1 MPQAPKADPGA
12 ACPLWKKDVSKVC
25 HACPWYIHV
34 RGVDSN
40 TGADVDNWGCSI
52 GFLPMLLVENAAQ
65 TRGAAAAAEDA
76 RNQIVEAFERVAFA
90 GKHAK
95 LIGNG

>member
-1 MPQAPKADPGA
+1 MEE
-12 ACPLWKKDVSKVC
+12 VC
-25 HACPWYIHV
+25 HRCPWWIQV
-34 RGVDSN
+34 RGVNRN
-40 TGADVDNWGCSI
+40 TGSEVDQWGCSI
-52 GFLPMLLVENAAQ
+52 GFLPMLLIENAAQ

-90 GKHAK
+90 GGHAK